1 MDAANIPTLETE
13 RLRLRRFMPDDLE
26 AYHAAIAADADVM
39 RYLPGGIPR
48 PIEQTRETIRQFE
61 RCWQARGYG
70 GFAVIH
76 KAADQIIGQAG
87 LWPAPMS
94 DGSAPEVEVFYA
106 LAKAY
111 WGQGLAS
118 EAARAVIADGFTR
131 MGLARIV
138 AVAYPANE
146 ASQRV
151 LTKIGM
157 QAEGLCDRY
166 YSTEMACFSLS
177 LADWTA
183 AEHED

>member
-118 EAARAVIADGFTR
+118 EAARAHAGSPPHPR
-131 MGLARIV
+131 
-138 AVAYPANE
+138 P
-146 ASQRV
+146 
-151 LTKIGM
+151 
-157 QAEGLCDRY
+157 
-166 YSTEMACFSLS
+166 LS
-177 LADWTA
+177 LRERGAFREVHLLEIRCSLHA
-183 AEHED
+183 AVMPDIPNYAKMGKILTSHRA